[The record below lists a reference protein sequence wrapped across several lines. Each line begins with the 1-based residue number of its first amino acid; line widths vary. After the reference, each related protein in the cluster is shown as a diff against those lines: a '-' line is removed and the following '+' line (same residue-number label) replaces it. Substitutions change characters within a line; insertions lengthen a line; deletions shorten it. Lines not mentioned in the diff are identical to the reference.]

1 MGSFVPA
8 ERAVV
13 GVVDRLF
20 ARVGASD
27 NVARHMSTFH
37 MEMTE
42 TANILSNAT
51 SQSFVILDEI
61 GALLRSLPGQQLF
74 IHCSSHVARHLT
86 SEKRHVYVY
95 VCLMYGRKWSIIQQC
110 ISIMLLHLHSTL
122 VKDGL
127 IPAVQV
133 YKHI

>member
-8 ERAVV
+8 KEATI

-42 TANILSNAT
+42 TANILINAT
-51 SQSFVILDEI
+51 PRSFIILDEV
-61 GALLRSLPGQQLF
+61 GML
-74 IHCSSHVARHLT
+74 
-86 SEKRHVYVY
+86 
-95 VCLMYGRKWSIIQQC
+95 VC
-110 ISIMLLHLHSTL
+110 
-122 VKDGL
+122 
-127 IPAVQV
+127 
-133 YKHI
+133 

>member
-8 ERAVV
+8 EKAVV

-37 MEMTE
+37 MEMSE
-42 TANILSNAT
+42 TANILTNAT

-61 GALLRSLPGQQLF
+61 GALLRSLPGPYQ
-74 IHCSSHVARHLT
+74 CSSRH
-86 SEKRHVYVY
+86 SA
-95 VCLMYGRKWSIIQQC
+95 
-110 ISIMLLHLHSTL
+110 STL
-122 VKDGL
+122 TCEEEADGC
-127 IPAVQV
+127 AW
-133 YKHI
+133 